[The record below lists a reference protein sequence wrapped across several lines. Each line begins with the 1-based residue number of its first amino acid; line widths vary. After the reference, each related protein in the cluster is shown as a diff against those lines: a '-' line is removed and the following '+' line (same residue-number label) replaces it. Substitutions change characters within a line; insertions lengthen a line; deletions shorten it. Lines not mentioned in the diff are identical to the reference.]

1 MSVSRRWTVADLEQI
16 EPKETER
23 YEIIDGELV
32 VTHAPSWRHQFPCS
46 QLNTALEIWSG
57 ETGRGTTFQV
67 PGLVFS
73 QEDAVIP
80 DIVWSSWDRLWAA
93 EDRAGHFTLA
103 PELVVEIV
111 SPGSENERRDRQTK
125 LALYSR
131 RGVDEY
137 WIVDWQRRTVDV
149 YRRATGGLELVQT
162 LGGDDILES
171 PLLPGFRLELA
182 RIWPPTRRRPA

>member
-16 EPKETER
+16 ESKETER
-23 YEIIDGELV
+23 YEIIDGELI

-46 QLNTALEIWSG
+46 QLNTALEVWSG
-57 ETGRGTTFQV
+57 ATGRGTTLQV

-73 QEDAVIP
+73 EEDAVIP
-80 DIVWSSWDRLWAA
+80 DIVWSSWGRLWAA

-111 SPGSENERRDRQTK
+111 SPGAENERRDRQTK

-137 WIVDWQRRTVDV
+137 WIVDWQRRTIDV
-149 YRRATGGLELVQT
+149 YRRTTGGLELAQT
-162 LGGDDILES
+162 LSADGILES
-171 PLLPGFRLELA
+171 PLLPGFRLEVT
-182 RIWPPTRRRPA
+182 RIWPPTRQAPT

>member
-16 EPKETER
+16 KPVDGMR
-23 YEIIDGELV
+23 YEVIDGELY
-32 VTHAPSWRHQFPCS
+32 VTHAPSWRHQHVAS
-46 QLNTALEIWSG
+46 QLNTAIQNWSNQ
-57 ETGRGTTFQV
+57 TQRGTTLQV

-73 QEDAVIP
+73 AESGVIP
-80 DIVWSSWDRLWAA
+80 DVVWSSWKQVWAA

-131 RGVDEY
+131 EGVKEY
-137 WIVDWQRRTVDV
+137 WIVDLQRRTIDIF
-149 YRRATGGLELVQT
+149 RQTGNVLELAAT
-162 LGGDDILES
+162 LTGEEILES
-171 PLLPGFRLELA
+171 PLLPGFRLEIA
-182 RIWPPTRRRPA
+182 AIWPPTR

>member
-16 EPKETER
+16 EPVDGMR
-23 YEIIDGELV
+23 YEVIDGELY
-32 VTHAPSWRHQFPCS
+32 VTHAPSWRHQVVAS
-46 QLNTALEIWSG
+46 KINTAFENWSS
-57 ETGRGTTFQV
+57 ETGLGTTMQV

-73 QEDAVIP
+73 AESGVIP
-80 DIVWSSWDRLWAA
+80 DVVWSSWDQLWAA

-131 RGVDEY
+131 EGVKEY
-137 WIVDWQRRTVDV
+137 WIVDLQGRSIDIF
-149 YRRATGGLELVQT
+149 RRAGNELEFVMT
-162 LGGDDILES
+162 LAGDDILES
-171 PLLPGFRLELA
+171 PLLPGFRLEIA
-182 RIWPPTRRRPA
+182 RIWPPMRRGPA